1 MEENI
6 LLEIRDLQKT
16 FTIRNTY
23 GKKAYIRAV
32 DGISLSIRK
41 GETFGL
47 VGESGCGKST
57 LGRCILRLT
66 EPDSGAIFYDGKDI
80 TACNMR
86 PYRKKMQI
94 VFQDPAGSLDPRMK
108 AGDIIGE
115 ALKVASPAM
124 RKDLRWEKAMAL
136 MERVELRREQA
147 YRYPHEFSGG
157 QQQRIGIARALAVEP
172 EFIVCDEAVLS
183 LDVSIQAQIINLL
196 TQLKEEMG
204 LTYLFI
210 AHDLSMVRQIS
221 RRVAVMYLGALMEYG
236 DADRIFKAPL
246 HPYTRGLIAA
256 VPRPDPR
263 YERARKKELMVG
275 EATGSVNPGPGCR
288 FAPRCPETCPQCFE
302 ARPQLRDMGDGRAVA
317 CHRR

>member
-6 LLEIRDLQKT
+6 LLEIRGLRKT
-16 FTIRNTY
+16 FQAKTAFA
-23 GKKAYIRAV
+23 KKAYIRAV
-32 DGISLSIRK
+32 DGISFSIRK

-66 EPDSGAIFYDGKDI
+66 EPDSGTILYDGKDI
-80 TACNMR
+80 TTCNMR

-108 AGDIIGE
+108 AGNIIGE
-115 ALKVASPAM
+115 ALKAACPVM
-124 RKDLRWEKAMAL
+124 KKDMCWEKAMTL
-136 MERVELRREQA
+136 MERVGLGREQA

-172 EFIVCDEAVLS
+172 EFIVCDEAVSS

-210 AHDLSMVRQIS
+210 AHDLSMVRANIS
-221 RRVAVMYLGALMEYG
+221 SCCG
-236 DADRIFKAPL
+236 DVSGG
-246 HPYTRGLIAA
+246 H
-256 VPRPDPR
+256 
-263 YERARKKELMVG
+263 
-275 EATGSVNPGPGCR
+275 
-288 FAPRCPETCPQCFE
+288 
-302 ARPQLRDMGDGRAVA
+302 
-317 CHRR
+317 